1 MVRSFLELN
10 INVCF
15 SWCYIY
21 LGTNSTYIELKRIA
35 SPFLD
40 TISNLKPT
48 EIFFLRLDFS
58 YKTSSNVTECVSG
71 YTSTQVHWLDVN
83 IKEKNKKQARFI
95 GFHWDTSAKM
105 NKVLRSKKDVSTSCT
120 QKFLPK
126 TFD

>member
-1 MVRSFLELN
+1 M
-10 INVCF
+10 
-15 SWCYIY
+15 
-21 LGTNSTYIELKRIA
+21 
-35 SPFLD
+35 
-40 TISNLKPT
+40 KPT
-48 EIFFLRLDFS
+48 EIFFLRLDVS

-120 QKFLPK
+120 QTFLPK